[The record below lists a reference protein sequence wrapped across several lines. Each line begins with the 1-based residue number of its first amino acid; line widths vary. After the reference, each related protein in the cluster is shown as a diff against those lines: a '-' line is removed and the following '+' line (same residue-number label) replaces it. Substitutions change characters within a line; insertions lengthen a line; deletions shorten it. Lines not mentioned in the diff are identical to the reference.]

1 MHFKELGSRLST
13 KPAIIYPDK
22 NTSISFADFGD
33 MTAQVAN
40 YVLAKFG
47 TEFSI
52 AVSQN
57 NDIDYLVALCAC
69 VQSPFHL
76 VSINN
81 RLTDSE
87 KQDIVEDSKSKCILS
102 VEDYE
107 SAYNTASKEPITTEL
122 FGTAVFYSSGTT
134 GKPKGIIRPLLN
146 IPVGVNG
153 SPYYMARR
161 DFNINEESVF
171 YSPGPYYHAA
181 SGGTTVSAL
190 SAGAT
195 VINTEKFDA
204 EKTLEYIEKYKITHM
219 MMVPTHLIRILKL
232 PESVRNKYDLSSLE
246 LIVHGAAPCPIEVK
260 QKMIEWV
267 GPIIFE
273 YYATSE
279 VIGYTNITSAEWLLH
294 KGSVGKSL
302 IGNAYVVD
310 HNGIELPRGEIGYLV
325 FDAPLSFNYSNAEGN
340 NSLLVFGDKIGVG
353 DIGWMDREDY
363 IYLTDR
369 HTNMIVSGGVNIYPQ
384 EAENILIM
392 HPAVK
397 DVAVIGVPNRDMGEE
412 VKAIVEL
419 QDSYTPS
426 EDLSEELIGYIKTH
440 IASFKC
446 PKSIDFTNLLP
457 RSDSGKLLKKEIKEK
472 YWGNDRN
479 QIIRHTV
486 F

>member
-1 MHFKELGSRLST
+1 
-13 KPAIIYPDK
+13 
-22 NTSISFADFGD
+22 
-33 MTAQVAN
+33 
-40 YVLAKFG
+40 
-47 TEFSI
+47 
-52 AVSQN
+52 
-57 NDIDYLVALCAC
+57 
-69 VQSPFHL
+69 
-76 VSINN
+76 
-81 RLTDSE
+81 
-87 KQDIVEDSKSKCILS
+87 
-102 VEDYE
+102 
-107 SAYNTASKEPITTEL
+107 
-122 FGTAVFYSSGTT
+122 
-134 GKPKGIIRPLLN
+134 
-146 IPVGVNG
+146 
-153 SPYYMARR
+153 
-161 DFNINEESVF
+161 
-171 YSPGPYYHAA
+171 
-181 SGGTTVSAL
+181 
-190 SAGAT
+190 
-195 VINTEKFDA
+195 
-204 EKTLEYIEKYKITHM
+204 M

-273 YYATSE
+273 YYSTSE

-397 DVAVIGVPNRDMGEE
+397 DVAVIGVPNSDMGEE